1 MLSVVKNCP
10 NCNAEIESGFEICW
24 KCQYSFADQK
34 VIEPEETDSAPTHY
48 YSKIQCLRC
57 AIPMSFAGVHEFHE
71 GTRWGAFGDLF
82 ELFVN
87 KDSFDLFVCP
97 QCGKVEFF
105 ISVPRKIE
113 DNVLKA
119 ID

>member
-1 MLSVVKNCP
+1 MKKCP
-10 NCNAEIESGFEICW
+10 NCDTDIEPGFEICW

-57 AIPMSFAGVHEFHE
+57 AIPMLFSGNHEFHE
-71 GTRWGAFGDLF
+71 GTRWGAFGNLF

-105 ISVPRKIE
+105 ISVPQTIE
-113 DNVLKA
+113 NNKQ
-119 ID
+119 IIS